1 MLLFGGII
9 SIFILIYEYCC
20 DPPKPKDLF
29 HVRGI
34 SKFEYELKC
43 LIYDLHGDLKAD
55 AEKVNFKSIK
65 IQVFFI
71 HNILVYVLEDNYFFR
86 F

>member
-55 AEKVNFKSIK
+55 AEKVNFKFKSIK
-65 IQVFFI
+65 IQFFKAI
-71 HNILVYVLEDNYFFR
+71 FDLLIKSPS
-86 F
+86 